1 MTAAAPLLETLL
13 ARQFAA
19 PELDWPALTAQL
31 SAAARARLG
40 LMRADRRRQEFVL
53 GRALAARLLHVAVG
67 GGAWDLVPLA
77 NGKPVAVDAHGRE
90 HAAISLSH
98 SRGHVLCAVAP
109 TGQLGCDIEAPRPR
123 SASSWRRLAN
133 FDLPHPVFALHE
145 RRWILEAADAARDR
159 RLYALWTIKEAIGKA
174 GGHGLRAGLARFAP
188 DLAGIEA
195 ALAGQAAAGVDRHA
209 HGVVA
214 CAGTTATAWYWQLL
228 IADSAII
235 SVVADAPLSARWPVL
250 TAP

>member
-31 SAAARARLG
+31 SAAARARLA

-90 HAAISLSH
+90 HAAISLSNSH
-98 SRGHVLCAVAP
+98 AKNKVSRRGVRQIP
-109 TGQLGCDIEAPRPR
+109 TGGGQPV
-123 SASSWRRLAN
+123 RRGEVK
-133 FDLPHPVFALHE
+133 D
-145 RRWILEAADAARDR
+145 
-159 RLYALWTIKEAIGKA
+159 
-174 GGHGLRAGLARFAP
+174 
-188 DLAGIEA
+188 
-195 ALAGQAAAGVDRHA
+195 
-209 HGVVA
+209 
-214 CAGTTATAWYWQLL
+214 
-228 IADSAII
+228 
-235 SVVADAPLSARWPVL
+235 VL
-250 TAP
+250 